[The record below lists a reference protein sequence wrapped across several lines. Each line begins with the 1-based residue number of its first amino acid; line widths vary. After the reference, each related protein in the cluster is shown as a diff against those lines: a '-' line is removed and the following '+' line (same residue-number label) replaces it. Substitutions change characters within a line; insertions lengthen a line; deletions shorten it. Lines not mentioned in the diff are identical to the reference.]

1 MPQNACD
8 SQRLRWL
15 TAIGL
20 SAGVL
25 IALSSAQVFAADL
38 AAAEAQTPAGTAV
51 DLPAEVDLRPTLN
64 ELGLKPRRQGRR
76 GTCSVFTTA
85 ATFEFALSK
94 RRGESLPLSVEYL
107 NWSCNQITHNRR
119 DVGQFFHNLLKGYE
133 LHGVCLESE
142 MPYTRR
148 FDPEL
153 APSEEAIKSAKQI
166 RELPFE
172 VHWIK
177 PIGGA
182 AGVTPEQLVEIKRV
196 LASGWPVAAGA
207 SHSRLFVGYVDDE
220 KEPGGGAFL
229 TKDSGSGSYSRV
241 TYEFARTHV
250 NDVFWVDLPELADAK
265 KPESGKEEPPKA
277 DPST

>member
-1 MPQNACD
+1 MPKYGLGDWRAWTC
-8 SQRLRWL
+8 
-15 TAIGL
+15 AIGL
-20 SAGVL
+20 
-25 IALSSAQVFAADL
+25 FAAVALTIPALQATADDAAAATKQEAKP
-38 AAAEAQTPAGTAV
+38 AAAE
-51 DLPAEVDLRPTLN
+51 LPAEVDLRPVLN

-107 NWSCNQITHNRR
+107 NWSCNQITHNKR

-153 APSEEAIKSAKQI
+153 APSDEAIQSAKKI
-166 RELPFE
+166 GELPFE

-177 PIGGA
+177 PIGSG
-182 AGVTPEQLVEIKRV
+182 AGVTPEQFVEVKRV

-207 SHSRLFVGYVDDE
+207 SHSRLFVGYIDDE
-220 KEPGGGAFL
+220 KEPGGGVFL

-241 TYEFARTHV
+241 TYEFAKTEV
-250 NDVFWVDLPELADAK
+250 NDVFWVDLPELPDAK
-265 KPESGKEEPPKA
+265 KADSGKDKPTNAEPA
-277 DPST
+277 R

>member
-1 MPQNACD
+1 MASYVVTWSAMQVYADDAPA
-8 SQRLRWL
+8 LEAKT
-15 TAIGL
+15 TANI
-20 SAGVL
+20 AG
-25 IALSSAQVFAADL
+25 AA
-38 AAAEAQTPAGTAV
+38 PA

-153 APSEEAIKSAKQI
+153 APSDDAIKSAKQI

-177 PIGGA
+177 PIGEA
-182 AGVTPEQLVEIKRV
+182 PGVTPEQFVEIKRV
-196 LASGWPVAAGA
+196 LAAGWPVAAGA

-220 KEPGGGAFL
+220 KEPGGGLFL

-241 TYEFARTHV
+241 TYEFAKTQV
-250 NDVFWVDLPELADAK
+250 NDVFWVDLPELIDVKKTEPAEAK
-265 KPESGKEEPPKA
+265 TP
-277 DPST
+277 